1 MRQLTVPSAKSSSP
15 FDSAPAR
22 ILGAAA
28 ESVLAVRGDLER
40 LREVIYASAV
50 PMTLYDDERR
60 YVEANRP
67 AQLMARV
74 GLEDMRRMRLDD
86 FTPPDEIPAMEAI
99 WTQLRHAGW
108 VAGPR
113 KVAGRNGVPLEVV
126 YWGLAN
132 AVPGLHLFAFA
143 PTHWSEADFEI
154 ASHDGAGPPGRSLTP
169 REYEVLR
176 IAAEG
181 LSGPQIAERLVVSP
195 ATVKTHFSNIYEKL
209 GVSSRAAAVAKA
221 MRLGLIE

>member
-1 MRQLTVPSAKSSSP
+1 MRQLTRPAAKSSSP

-28 ESVLAVRGDLER
+28 ESVLAVRGDPER
-40 LREVIYASAV
+40 LREVIYASQM

-60 YVEANRP
+60 YVEANRA

-86 FTPPDEIPAMEAI
+86 FTPPDEIPEMEAI
-99 WTQLRHAGW
+99 WAQMRHAGW

-113 KVAGRNGVPLEVV
+113 KIDGRNGAHLEIV

-132 AVPGLHLFAFA
+132 AAPGLHLFAFA
-143 PTHWSEADFEI
+143 PTHWSAADLEI
-154 ASHDGAGPPGRSLTP
+154 ASRDGAGAPGPSLTP
-169 REYEVLR
+169 REHEVLR

-209 GVSSRAAAVAKA
+209 SVSSRAAAVAKA
-221 MRLGLIE
+221 MRLGMIE